1 MKLKARF
8 SRSHYKTDASFLTA
22 VYKNNKAIIDE
33 QLAGVGAEGGVSP
46 LQQFKYLVKETQQ
59 KIKRRTGR
67 KPSILTAMNRFTSSR
82 DFTPADLQMR
92 ENISKGLKRYGAL
105 KTLYK
110 LTGKKFDPAMITYIG
125 DNMYSYQGYVIK
137 LTNSPQSIELYK
149 GIRGT
154 KVASFSKKNEWYEI

>member
-1 MKLKARF
+1 MKLRAKYR
-8 SRSHYKTDASFLTA
+8 RSHYKSDDSFLTA
-22 VYKNNKAIIDE
+22 VYRNNKAIIDE
-33 QLAGVGAEGGVSP
+33 QLAGVGNIP
-46 LQQFKYLVKETQQ
+46 TIQQFKYLVRETRQS
-59 KIKRRTGR
+59 IKRKRGR
-67 KPSILTAMNRFTSSR
+67 APSITTAMNRFTSSR
-82 DFTPADLQMR
+82 LFTPADLQMK

-110 LTGKKFDPAMITYIG
+110 LTGKRFDPAMVTYIG

-149 GIRGT
+149 GVRGT